1 MCGVRYSEVQCS
13 AMPRS
18 RKRERCRALGNY
30 LVGVDRSFIHS
41 FARSFVDSRSA
52 ALCHFAVGTS
62 IFRRGKAKVRILSLS
77 LSLFSGLS
85 SQA

>member
-1 MCGVRYSEVQCS
+1 MKCSAVQC
-13 AMPRS
+13 RDQG
-18 RKRERCRALGNY
+18 RER
-30 LVGVDRSFIHS
+30 GVEPWGITWLESTDRLFTRSL
-41 FARSFVDSRSA
+41 ARSFVDSRSA

-77 LSLFSGLS
+77 LLLLSLFSGLS